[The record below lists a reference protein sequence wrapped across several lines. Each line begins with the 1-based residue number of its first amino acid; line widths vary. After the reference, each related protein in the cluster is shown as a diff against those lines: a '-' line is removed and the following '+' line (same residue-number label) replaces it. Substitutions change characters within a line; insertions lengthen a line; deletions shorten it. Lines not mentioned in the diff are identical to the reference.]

1 MIGKVRGI
9 KSDGARDT
17 EVERER
23 GLKERVWAES
33 RLKETEKE
41 REGSMSILF
50 CWLLNI
56 PTTCEC
62 MSFTGGRWRERGRI
76 IGERDMERD
85 RGRESRW
92 EGNGRWR

>member
-9 KSDGARDT
+9 KSEGARDT

-33 RLKETEKE
+33 REKVTEKE

-50 CWLLNI
+50 VLLVA
-56 PTTCEC
+56 
-62 MSFTGGRWRERGRI
+62 
-76 IGERDMERD
+76 
-85 RGRESRW
+85 
-92 EGNGRWR
+92 